1 MGEKKAVSAGCQE
14 GRESQSA
21 NYRKLLR
28 ELSPRDC
35 CFGSVASFM
44 TRPVNQ
50 LCNRMLL
57 CKLRYLIPTVLCQRG
72 CFLFLVFCFV
82 VLFFS
87 PNPTVGHRS
96 KLFSWL
102 LFSCCQFGAGGK
114 WKKLCLTH
122 TSFKYMQGSIVS
134 KMQELGTLRH
144 WRNRIMRRAHLSKY
158 FIQPLKG
165 TVKVYLYPAW
175 SARYILSMIFSS
187 PTLETES

>member
-28 ELSPRDC
+28 ELSPTDC

-102 LFSCCQFGAGGK
+102 LFSCWQFGVGGK
-114 WKKLCLTH
+114 MKKT
-122 TSFKYMQGSIVS
+122 VS
-134 KMQELGTLRH
+134 DSYVLQVHARLNCFQNAGAWDLKTL
-144 WRNRIMRRAHLSKY
+144 K
-158 FIQPLKG
+158 K
-165 TVKVYLYPAW
+165 
-175 SARYILSMIFSS
+175 
-187 PTLETES
+187 

>member
-1 MGEKKAVSAGCQE
+1 MSKGLFFA
-14 GRESQSA
+14 
-21 NYRKLLR
+21 
-28 ELSPRDC
+28 
-35 CFGSVASFM
+35 FG
-44 TRPVNQ
+44 
-50 LCNRMLL
+50 
-57 CKLRYLIPTVLCQRG
+57 
-72 CFLFLVFCFV
+72 FLFCCVVFFPQIQQLVTEVNYFHGSYSAV
-82 VLFFS
+82 DS
-87 PNPTVGHRS
+87 SG
-96 KLFSWL
+96 W
-102 LFSCCQFGAGGK
+102 GGK

-187 PTLETES
+187 PTLYKTHAESAHLGKLIHRLKAMVHRLC